1 MMARPEILLLQ
12 PDPVRLEFLTGLLE
26 ENGLY
31 VKGVTEVARALEA
44 VAFEKP
50 SLVITEI
57 LFPGVSGQE
66 VLDAIRQQSADP
78 LIIIYTS
85 LPERRLGTDRRL
97 GDVFEFI
104 PDTGS
109 AQEIVA
115 HVKRALAFYAE
126 KTVTLNVQADNQER
140 LRNKLEW
147 LIWKEKI
154 KLADRIS
161 AEKTLINNIKH
172 SLSQGMGLG
181 GMTTMIDL
189 LAMAAKR
196 EGNEVRLPADRFDQL
211 VAGSESARNW
221 FESLESVVH
230 VFGTHFSAS
239 EQGSGF
245 LMGVIDEALA
255 RIEQFRAI
263 KEQEIRIGRICD
275 LPVIADPKAL
285 GICVREMLTNA
296 FKYSPPASQIDIT
309 TYRSSNKVSLVFV
322 NDVLETEGR
331 ECGIPQTMENMVFEP
346 FYRLDNTYDERFR
359 AEELGMGI
367 GLTVVQNAMTQCNGT
382 AYIYEVL
389 DHTSDATPRRR
400 VAGELILEVS
410 LQKADA

>member
-1 MMARPEILLLQ
+1 MTPQVLLLQ
-12 PDPVRLEFLTGLLE
+12 PDPARLSFLTGLLE
-26 ENGLY
+26 ENGLA
-31 VKGVTEVARALEA
+31 VRGVTEVSRALE
-44 VAFEKP
+44 VLAFEKP
-50 SLVITEI
+50 ALVITEI
-57 LFPGVSGQE
+57 AFPSVAGQE
-66 VLDAIRQQSADP
+66 VLEAIRHQNPDP
-78 LIIIYTS
+78 LIIIYTA
-85 LPERRLGTDRRL
+85 LPERRVGADRRL

-109 AQEIVA
+109 TVEILA
-115 HVKRALAFYAE
+115 HVRRALAFYAE
-126 KTVTLNVQADNQER
+126 KSSTVALEHDNQER

-221 FESLESVVH
+221 FDSLESVIN
-230 VFGTHFSAS
+230 VFGTRFAATTQDS
-239 EQGSGF
+239 EF
-245 LMGVIDEALA
+245 LQHTLEESLG
-255 RIEQFRAI
+255 RIEPFRSI
-263 KEQEIRIGRICD
+263 KEQEIRIGRICH
-275 LPVIADPKAL
+275 LPVLADPKAF
-285 GICVREMLTNA
+285 GICVRELLTNA
-296 FKYSPPASQIDIT
+296 FKYSPPGSQVDVT

-331 ECGIPQTMENMVFEP
+331 ECGIPHSMENVVFEP
-346 FYRLDNTYDERFR
+346 FFRLDNTYDERFR

-367 GLTVVQNAMTQCNGT
+367 GLTVVQNAMTQCGGT
-382 AYIYEVL
+382 AYLYEVL
-389 DHTSDATPRRR
+389 DHTSDAIPRRR
-400 VAGELILEVS
+400 VAGELILEVP
-410 LQKADA
+410 QA